1 MRLQYDANCWMYR
14 NVHTANSQMIAL
26 KGPLPSC
33 SSMMGSSCCHK
44 DSWQFFNQRIYNQSI
59 SNCVYRLFTTS
70 VYNCWKIR
78 LVGCSHNAYKK
89 FLSSERAWLAQVKR
103 DDLKILGVEV
113 QKNTILNST
122 LVPRQVAMILCF
134 CMNIYRNSVLHY
146 SWKGGT
152 TDHIFLGANRSCSAL
167 PLLILS
173 DLILNLDFFSFS
185 SLALKS
191 SARERKNVP
200 LVKLK
205 WCPTPSSF

>member
-1 MRLQYDANCWMYR
+1 MYR

-122 LVPRQVAMILCF
+122 LAPRQVAMILCF

-152 TDHIFLGANRSCSAL
+152 TDHIFLGANRSSSAL